1 MIRFKAGKNEFAGF
15 KRKQFNNSEKL
26 VIETRK
32 IVTDPCHQRSAP
44 LEDSE
49 IGSSRFTPFIMY
61 PVLAWPWPCCRTHLP
76 GIDTDCL
83 IDAVFWGHFV
93 GCPILGVP

>member
-32 IVTDPCHQRSAP
+32 IVTDPCHQRSAFGR
-44 LEDSE
+44 L
-49 IGSSRFTPFIMY
+49 GNRKQPFHTVY
-61 PVLAWPWPCCRTHLP
+61 HVSGFGLALAM
-76 GIDTDCL
+76 L
-83 IDAVFWGHFV
+83 
-93 GCPILGVP
+93 